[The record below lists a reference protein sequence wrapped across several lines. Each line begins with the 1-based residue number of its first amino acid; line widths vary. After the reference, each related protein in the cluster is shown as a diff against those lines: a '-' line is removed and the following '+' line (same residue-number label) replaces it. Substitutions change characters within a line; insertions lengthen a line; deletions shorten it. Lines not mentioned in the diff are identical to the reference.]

1 MKYKISEFASI
12 LGVTPDT
19 LRLYEKYGII
29 KPIISDENNYRY
41 FDDLDARNILRSRW
55 YRSFN
60 IPLSESTLLT
70 NQADLDSIIGKFEN
84 REKELK
90 EEIKKT
96 KMLLDNLHET
106 IDTCKKMKFS
116 LGKCFVQDFPSI
128 YRIIQT
134 DHYNLISVSDTSLH
148 EIVKQWMDLLPYTFY
163 SFRIDQNFLLEDNLN
178 SNLNNSYN
186 FGLTITEKDAILLN
200 IDINEYVEYYPSQ
213 NCIMSIIKIPEG
225 SHISTKNIGHMLSY
239 AKANNYTICGD
250 IFGRVILAEK
260 SEDNLYNYLS
270 VHIPIE

>member
-55 YRSFN
+55 YRSFD
-60 IPLSESTLLT
+60 IPLAESSYLT
-70 NQADLDSIIGKFEN
+70 NQADLDSITGEFQKREN
-84 REKELK
+84 ELI

-96 KMLLDNLHET
+96 KMLLNNLHET
-106 IDTCKKMKFS
+106 IDICKTIKFS
-116 LGKCFVQDFPSI
+116 LDQCFVQVFPSI

-134 DHYNLISVSDTSLH
+134 DHYNLISISDKALH
-148 EIVKQWMDLLPYTFY
+148 EIVKQWMELLPYTFY
-163 SFRIDQNFLLEDNLN
+163 SFKIDEEFLLESN
-178 SNLNNSYN
+178 SNKNFNYN
-186 FGLTITEKDAILLN
+186 FGLTITKENAMLLDV
-200 IDINEYVEYYPSQ
+200 DINEYVEFCPSQ
-213 NCIMSIIKIPEG
+213 KCVMSIIKLAEEDPIITE
-225 SHISTKNIGHMLSY
+225 HVEHMLAY
-239 AKANNYTICGD
+239 TKTNNYTICGD
-250 IFGRVILAEK
+250 VFGRVILAEK
-260 SEDNLYNYLS
+260 SEDKLYNYLS